1 MSWLVL
7 TIFGGVGLLLVLG
20 TVAVIATSYRR
31 VEQGQ
36 ALIVSGLRGE
46 PRVAR
51 GGAMVYPLL
60 QRAER
65 IDLSV
70 RKLVIERAGA
80 HALSCR
86 DNIRA
91 DVRAAFFLRVGG
103 SAEEILQVARSVGS
117 ERASRPETL
126 EELFAAKLA
135 DALASVARQLD
146 FEQLLSERELFR
158 DRVIEVI
165 GRDLGGFV
173 LDGVALERLEQTP
186 LEALDPR
193 NILDAQ
199 GIRKLLE
206 IASRQGQ
213 AVSEL
218 VLQRFHEAQTGY
230 AVAAGRLERPSTPAP
245 SPGEQSAYRD
255 ARAAAE
261 RQVQVL
267 EEELERARRTLAAY
281 DRKPS

>member
-1 MSWLVL
+1 MSWLVF

-31 VEQGQ
+31 FAQGQ

-46 PRVAR
+46 PRVAL

-60 QRAER
+60 QRAEVL
-65 IDLSV
+65 DLSV

-80 HALSCR
+80 RGLVCH

-103 SAEEILQVARSVGS
+103 AAEDVLAVARSVGC
-117 ERASRPETL
+117 ERAARQETL
-126 EELFAAKLA
+126 EELFAAKFA

-158 DRVIEVI
+158 DKVIEVI

-173 LDGVALERLEQTP
+173 LDGLALEQLEQTP

-206 IASRQGQ
+206 IAAHQGQ

-218 VLQRFHEAQTGY
+218 VLKRFAEAQTSY
-230 AVAAGRLERPSTPAP
+230 AVAAGRLERSATAL
-245 SPGEQSAYRD
+245 SPGEPSAYRD

-261 RQVQVL
+261 RQVIAL
-267 EEELERARRTLAAY
+267 EQELERARQTLAAY
-281 DRKPS
+281 DAKKGS